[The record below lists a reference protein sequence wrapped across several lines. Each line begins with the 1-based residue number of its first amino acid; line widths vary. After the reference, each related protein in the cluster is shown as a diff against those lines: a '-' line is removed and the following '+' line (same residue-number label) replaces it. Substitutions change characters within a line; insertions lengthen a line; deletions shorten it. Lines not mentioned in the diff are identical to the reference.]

1 MLRLRHLTLA
11 LATAGLVSTAACS
24 RIMHGSDQAT
34 AQVIFVNQ
42 SLDQADVYA
51 ITDGGTSRRLGT
63 VFAGRT
69 DTLDVPSSVLA
80 SGGPVRIAARLL
92 ANSAAP
98 RTGPLSI
105 SSGDVLRVTLPSSA
119 LTLTVLPGS

>member
-1 MLRLRHLTLA
+1 MLQMRHLSLA

-24 RIMHGSDQAT
+24 QVMRGADQPA

-51 ITDGGTSRRLGT
+51 VTDAGTSRRLGT

-69 DTLDVPSSVLA
+69 DTLDVPASVLA
-80 SGGPVRIAARLL
+80 AGGTVRIAARLL
-92 ANSAAP
+92 GSSAAP
-98 RTGPLSI
+98 RTGPISI
-105 SSGDVLRVTLPSSA
+105 SNGDVLRVTLPSSA
-119 LTLTVLPGS
+119 QTLTVLPGA